1 MAAFQTGFQVGSQIA
16 RDALDRKEREER
28 AKREEEDR
36 KQQQELRALQ
46 IQGIKDQRE
55 REQRSMD
62 LTNQAVDVLLPGM
75 SGVTPAASA
84 APQPPRP
91 TAAALAS
98 FGVGDARPAAQPAMT
113 PVPSVP
119 SVPAQVSAGMEPVT
133 AAPAATYSP
142 EVRSL
147 ALRIQAAAQAGKDV
161 GSMLGEL
168 RTLRDTEFER
178 DAFAKAKD
186 MSPEERRALIG
197 RVNRGSRLLTAKA
210 DKNGFTRLE
219 IISPDGDGA
228 DVVSKRLSDA
238 DLYKAA
244 VAEQLMSRNPQRAL
258 QLLGEV
264 DQRLAAAVAAENN
277 LTSLLATNAN
287 DVASKSVAAD
297 ASRASADAS
306 RSAVEERTQTRAD
319 TKALRTAMGELERAT
334 QSGDAAAI
342 RAARI
347 KVREAGGTLEKP
359 DDRLAQDVRAAFQA
373 AIKPDQF
380 GRSPEP
386 TTVEAVMAS
395 GYGANWR
402 DIMMGRGVS
411 GAATAA
417 PGAQGGSAA
426 ARPRLSLESVT
437 MADIQATA
445 DRNKQPIA
453 KVIEN
458 VAQSMGVT
466 ADQLRAQLRGGAPKQ
481 EPAKA
486 PARKPPTP
494 QELADD
500 FGAIGA
506 PPKIIR
512 RPISQGLSDD
522 FATIP

>member
-16 RDALDRKEREER
+16 RDALDRREREER

-46 IQGIKDQRE
+46 IQGIRDQRD
-55 REQRSMD
+55 REQRSTD
-62 LTNQAVDVLLPGM
+62 LTTQAVDALLPGM
-75 SGVTPAASA
+75 NGVTPAASG

-91 TAAALAS
+91 TAAAALAS
-98 FGVGDARPAAQPAMT
+98 FGVSDARPSAQPAMT
-113 PVPSVP
+113 LVPSVP
-119 SVPAQVSAGMEPVT
+119 SVPAQVSAAGMQPVT
-133 AAPAATYSP
+133 AAPAAPYSP
-142 EVRSL
+142 EARSL

-161 GSMLGEL
+161 GPMLGEL

-186 MSPEERRALIG
+186 MSADERRALIG

-287 DVASKSVAAD
+287 DVASKSVAVD
-297 ASRASADAS
+297 ASRASAAAS
-306 RSAVEERTQTRAD
+306 RSAVEERKQTRSD
-319 TKALRTAMGELERAT
+319 TQALRTAQAELERAT
-334 QSGDAAAI
+334 QAGDTAAI

-347 KVREAGGTLEKP
+347 KVRQAGGTLEQP
-359 DDRLAQDVRAAFQA
+359 DNRLAQDVRAAFQA
-373 AIKPDQF
+373 AIQPDNF

-411 GAATAA
+411 GAATPAA
-417 PGAQGGSAA
+417 GAAGAQGGGAG
-426 ARPRLSLESVT
+426 ARPRIPLPSIT
-437 MADIQATA
+437 MADIQRTMDAQ
-445 DRNKQPIA
+445 KQPIA

-458 VAQSMGVT
+458 VAKQYGIT
-466 ADQLRAQLRGGAPKQ
+466 PEQLQAQLRAGNAQP
-481 EPAKA
+481 A
-486 PARKPPTP
+486 PAAAAPRRPPTP
-494 QELADD
+494 EELADD
-500 FGAIGA
+500 FA
-506 PPKIIR
+506 KI
-512 RPISQGLSDD
+512 P
-522 FATIP
+522 